1 MTILK
6 WYTILLILV
15 RKFIFS
21 DLLGYME
28 TEKSNKKHP
37 GKVIFLVLIS
47 IILVFII
54 YYSIMSMISPM
65 RKMEEIKKE
74 FGVKAVDKNGVD
86 QQILK
91 DSNYLVLLKEKAF
104 LQSRIV
110 MAESDS
116 IYLTL
121 NLADSTANIEISGV
135 VVHKSK
141 IKSVKTSKILST
153 GNENAI
159 LSMLATPFTISSAF
173 ATIKKEPVMIKMA
186 PKDTSEYKPDIM
198 PDTSITEPVNYI
210 LEMKGGI
217 RIYVYQEE
225 NVKFNDRMSHFTFD
239 IKDRLRDTWS
249 ALKSVAVFKVPE
261 YHPFI
266 KIRLPRTD
274 AKIIYRAIPKNGQI
288 AVFSQ

>member
-1 MTILK
+1 
-6 WYTILLILV
+6 
-15 RKFIFS
+15 
-21 DLLGYME
+21 ME

-47 IILVFII
+47 IISVFII
-54 YYSIMSMISPM
+54 YYSEMLMISPS

-74 FGVKAVDKNGVD
+74 FGVKSADKNGVD

-91 DSNYLVLLKEKAF
+91 DSSYLVLLKEKAF
-104 LQSRIV
+104 LQSRII

-121 NLADSTANIEISGV
+121 NLADSTANIEICGV

-141 IKSVKTSKILST
+141 MKSFKISKILSS

-159 LSMLATPFTISSAF
+159 LSMLATPFTISNAL

-210 LEMKGGI
+210 LEMKDGI

-225 NVKFNDRMSHFTFD
+225 NVKFNDRMSLFTFD
-239 IKDRLRDTWS
+239 IKNRLRDTWS

>member
-1 MTILK
+1 
-6 WYTILLILV
+6 
-15 RKFIFS
+15 
-21 DLLGYME
+21 ME
-28 TEKSNKKHP
+28 TKKSNKKHP
-37 GKVIFLVLIS
+37 GKVIFVVLIS
-47 IILVFII
+47 IISVFII
-54 YYSIMSMISPM
+54 YYSIMLMISPA

-74 FGVKAVDKNGVD
+74 FGVKSTDKNDLD

-91 DSNYLVLLKEKAF
+91 DSTYLVLLKEKAF
-104 LQSRIV
+104 LQSRII

-121 NLADSTANIEISGV
+121 NLADSTANIEICGV

-141 IKSVKTSKILST
+141 MKSFKISKILSS

-159 LSMLATPFTISSAF
+159 LSMLAIPFTISNAL

-210 LEMKGGI
+210 LEMKDGI
-217 RIYVYQEE
+217 RIFVYQEE
-225 NVKFNDRMSHFTFD
+225 NVKFNDRMSIFTFD

-274 AKIIYRAIPKNGQI
+274 AKIIYRAIPRNGQI

>member
-1 MTILK
+1 
-6 WYTILLILV
+6 
-15 RKFIFS
+15 
-21 DLLGYME
+21 ME
-28 TEKSNKKHP
+28 TEKNTKKRF
-37 GKVIFLVLIS
+37 GKVTFLVLTGIIS
-47 IILVFII
+47 VFII
-54 YYSIMSMISPM
+54 YYSIMSMISPV

-74 FGVKAVDKNGVD
+74 FGVKTTDKNGVD
-86 QQILK
+86 QQIIK
-91 DSNYLVLLKEKAF
+91 DSSYLKLLKEKAF

-116 IYLTL
+116 IYVTL
-121 NLADSTANIEISGV
+121 NLADSTANLEISGV
-135 VVHKSK
+135 VVHKTK
-141 IKSVKTSKILST
+141 MKEVRTSKILLK

-159 LSMLATPFTISSAF
+159 LSMLATPFSISHAI

-210 LEMKGGI
+210 LEMNDGI
-217 RIYVYQEE
+217 RIYVYQDE
-225 NVKFNDRMSHFTFD
+225 NVKLNDRISHFTFD

-249 ALKSVAVFKVPE
+249 AIKSVAVFKVPE

-288 AVFSQ
+288 AVFR